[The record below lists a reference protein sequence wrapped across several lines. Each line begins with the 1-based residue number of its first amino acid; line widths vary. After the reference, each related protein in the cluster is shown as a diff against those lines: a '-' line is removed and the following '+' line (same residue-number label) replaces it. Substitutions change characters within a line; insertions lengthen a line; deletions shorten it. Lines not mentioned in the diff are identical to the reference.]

1 MKKEY
6 IIAIWIVLI
15 FYYLYLKYKKKEDI
29 SFILILFLGLSLM
42 GAYYTIFCYPSDKNE
57 ESYFTVISQLV
68 SGLFAVLGVFL
79 TIREE
84 SKARKKDNKNQEEKM
99 KEQLRLENI
108 PILKFECNDEER
120 EANSICAYNIEQRFS
135 TKTLTSQL
143 NINIKNV
150 GLGTAQN
157 IYFQCFVGMD
167 LLFNSRNLN
176 EVIEKG
182 GEFNYSIQFKIP
194 NYDNYHKRIT
204 FLVFYEDLLNN
215 KYMQKLDGNIST
227 YKSVNSGID
236 TNEVSCNLSINEKY
250 KVVDVNYE
258 YKIPEELVEEE
269 LKYIE
274 LEERQ
279 KVLERMYPNKEEIEM
294 LTSKYKCGMFDLYRF
309 LNDNFKNLSIE
320 GGCGGPTNIKRVKV
334 NIYDVFLEESY
345 GTSYKE
351 TISVESVIRI
361 NIDTKEIKYIS
372 INIIKNSLNISKF
385 KKLLISIMLKMELR
399 QIRRIENKNRNLLN
413 LFIRNIYETEII
425 NRKD

>member
-1 MKKEY
+1 MIIVDNICNKKNKRDVVLWFTKSIRNRNNRK
-6 IIAIWIVLI
+6 IIKYLSKNAEHKILRQVKKGN
-15 FYYLYLKYKKKEDI
+15 FYW
-29 SFILILFLGLSLM
+29 
-42 GAYYTIFCYPSDKNE
+42 N
-57 ESYFTVISQLV
+57 
-68 SGLFAVLGVFL
+68 
-79 TIREE
+79 
-84 SKARKKDNKNQEEKM
+84 
-99 KEQLRLENI
+99 
-108 PILKFECNDEER
+108 
-120 EANSICAYNIEQRFS
+120 NIE
-135 TKTLTSQL
+135 
-143 NINIKNV
+143 
-150 GLGTAQN
+150 
-157 IYFQCFVGMD
+157 
-167 LLFNSRNLN
+167 
-176 EVIEKG
+176 
-182 GEFNYSIQFKIP
+182 
-194 NYDNYHKRIT
+194 IT

-351 TISVESVIRI
+351 IISVESVIRI

-372 INIIKNSLNISKF
+372 INIIKNNLNISKF
-385 KKLLISIMLKMELR
+385 KKLLISIMLKKELR

>member
-1 MKKEY
+1 MEKEY

-15 FYYLYLKYKKKEDI
+15 IYYLYLKFKKKEDI
-29 SFILILFLGLSLM
+29 SFILIMFLGLSIM

-57 ESYFTVISQLV
+57 ESYFTIISQLV

-99 KEQLRLENI
+99 REQLRLENI
-108 PILKFECNDEER
+108 PILKFECTNEEK
-120 EANSICAYNIEQRFS
+120 EVNSICAYNIEQRFS
-135 TKTLTSQL
+135 NEALKAQL

-167 LLFNSRNLN
+167 SLFYSGNLN

-215 KYMQKLDGNIST
+215 KYMQKLDGHIST
-227 YKSVNSGID
+227 YKSMNNGIE
-236 TNEVSCNLSINEKY
+236 TNEASCNLSINEKY

-279 KVLERMYPNKEEIEM
+279 KVLERMYPNKEEIEI
-294 LTSKYKCGMFDLYRF
+294 LTSKYKYGMFSLYRF
-309 LNDNFKNLSIE
+309 LTNNFKELSVE
-320 GGCGGPTNIKRVKV
+320 GGSGGPTNIKRVKV
-334 NIYDVFLEESY
+334 NVYDVFLEESY

-351 TISVESVIRI
+351 IITVESVIRI

-385 KKLLISIMLKMELR
+385 KKFLISIMLKKELR